1 MTRDVLSELMRAGAL
16 RRLDHAFAT
25 FIASL
30 DPHTGDPLKIA
41 AALLAR
47 VEGMGHS
54 CLPIDALCQAD
65 APLFD
70 WPPEAQPS
78 ALQLWQSLPAD
89 PAAWLAVLR
98 ASRAVWVASAAT
110 DHGQP
115 MILDCAGPVPRLYL
129 RRYWHYEQTVA
140 SAIRARSSLRDSVD
154 APALRRWI
162 TRLFEQAA
170 PGPQAPLAT
179 KAPSGSGTTDPSAA
193 GSRRPPDWQ
202 RIACAIAARGR
213 LAILT
218 GGPGTGKTHTA
229 ARLIAL
235 LAAIHPGPAPLRVA
249 LAAPTGKAA
258 ARLRQSI
265 DHSLQ
270 ALSDSLRP
278 AMDVAS
284 LSHQIG
290 PARTLHALLGASPH
304 TRRFRHH
311 AAHPIAADLVIV
323 DEASMVHLEMM
334 AALLQALPPS
344 ARLVLIGDKDQ
355 LASVEAGAVLG
366 DLCGPLLAARYDRE
380 TARFIEAATG
390 ETLPSENIF
399 QPAESSSPQA
409 SLSLF
414 PDERAPTAL
423 TGQIIVLEQRHRFS
437 GPIAALA
444 RAVNDAADPEQVAA
458 HIGADDTA
466 PVFGASRGSLS
477 QVVALAVNGRPGAR
491 NSYRDYLT
499 QLRARPADGDI
510 EAHQRW
516 VRSILE
522 AFDRF
527 RVLCVV
533 REGDWGVSGLN
544 RAIES
549 ALAAAGLLSPVGA
562 WYAGRPVMVTRNAP
576 AIGIFNGDVGIA
588 LPGASAADRVRVY
601 FPHPEGVRAV
611 SPGRLAQV
619 ETAFAATVHKSQGS
633 EFEHTALVLAAHSGS
648 ALTRELLYTGIT
660 RARQAFTLIAEQPG
674 LLEQGLTRMTRRESG
689 LTGL

>member
-1 MTRDVLSELMRAGAL
+1 M
-16 RRLDHAFAT
+16 
-25 FIASL
+25 
-30 DPHTGDPLKIA
+30 
-41 AALLAR
+41 
-47 VEGMGHS
+47 
-54 CLPIDALCQAD
+54 
-65 APLFD
+65 
-70 WPPEAQPS
+70 
-78 ALQLWQSLPAD
+78 
-89 PAAWLAVLR
+89 
-98 ASRAVWVASAAT
+98 
-110 DHGQP
+110 
-115 MILDCAGPVPRLYL
+115 
-129 RRYWHYEQTVA
+129 
-140 SAIRARSSLRDSVD
+140 
-154 APALRRWI
+154 
-162 TRLFEQAA
+162 
-170 PGPQAPLAT
+170 
-179 KAPSGSGTTDPSAA
+179 
-193 GSRRPPDWQ
+193 
-202 RIACAIAARGR
+202 
-213 LAILT
+213 
-218 GGPGTGKTHTA
+218 
-229 ARLIAL
+229 
-235 LAAIHPGPAPLRVA
+235 
-249 LAAPTGKAA
+249 
-258 ARLRQSI
+258 RQSI

-270 ALSDSLRP
+270 ALSGVLQP
-278 AMDVAS
+278 ALDVAA

-366 DLCGPLLAARYDRE
+366 DLCGPLLATRYDHD

-399 QPAESSSPQA
+399 QPPESSSPQA

-423 TGQIIVLEQRHRFS
+423 TGQIIVLEQSHRFS

-444 RAVNDAADPEQVAA
+444 RAVNDAVDPERVAA
-458 HIGADDTA
+458 LVGTDDSS
-466 PVFGASRGSLS
+466 PVFATSLGSLS

-491 NSYRDYLT
+491 DSYRDYLA

-510 EAHQRW
+510 DAHQRW

-544 RAIES
+544 RAIEQ

-588 LPGASAADRVRVY
+588 LPGAHASDRLRVY

-633 EFEHTALVLAAHSGS
+633 EFEHIALVLAAHSGS
-648 ALTRELLYTGIT
+648 VLTRELLYTGIT
-660 RARQAFTLIAEQPG
+660 RARQAFTLISEQAG

-689 LTGL
+689 LSGL